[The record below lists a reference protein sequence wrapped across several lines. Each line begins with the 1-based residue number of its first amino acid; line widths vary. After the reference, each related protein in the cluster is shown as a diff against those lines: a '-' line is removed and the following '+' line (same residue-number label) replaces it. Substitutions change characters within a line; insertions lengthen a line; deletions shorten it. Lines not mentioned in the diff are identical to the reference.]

1 MSVLR
6 RVQAAQSVWVTNQA
20 LLFLFRH
27 DDQRQAYLGGPQIV
41 TDNKTSESPPP
52 STDRVVGLD
61 MRAPS
66 SLTFGSRSSDAS
78 VEDAATLRARMAG
91 GLPPVFTRQSRNR
104 SSLLPDAP
112 TPRPPQRQVVDH
124 FPAALVRVC
133 ARQRVHGRSERRP
146 LRAWADEDDSGAPL
160 LLLAAVGT
168 SERDDTARGAALL
181 CRRVLRGEA
190 SQNGPSQTRAHTP
203 GPWRAARRA
212 RPIRDDFDSPH
223 IGRRRRALD
232 TPHTARRRSRRPLLR
247 TLLATFPATPLVPAL
262 SAVLFSLVQ
271 MAQPP
276 TIHTAI
282 AFLASYSTPR
292 ESPAGISQTTATSAC
307 VGSAIPPTA
316 SSAKTTGRHGA
327 AGTPPAPI
335 SPGSSAAATIS
346 TSGTPKASAFDI
358 VHVLRFVQYPTARPL
373 LFALR
378 SLLPVMWEW

>member
-41 TDNKTSESPPP
+41 TDNKTSVSPPP

-91 GLPPVFTRQSRNR
+91 GLPPLL
-104 SSLLPDAP
+104 SSEFVRGSGRTGAASDGRCGLGPLPP
-112 TPRPPQRQVVDH
+112 S
-124 FPAALVRVC
+124 F
-133 ARQRVHGRSERRP
+133 
-146 LRAWADEDDSGAPL
+146 
-160 LLLAAVGT
+160 
-168 SERDDTARGAALL
+168 RDDCGSGRASATILL
-181 CRRVLRGEA
+181 VGRCFFVGVFCAVKVLRFSGYQRTVQMYTLASSSA

-232 TPHTARRRSRRPLLR
+232 TPHTAGRRSRRPLLR

-282 AFLASYSTPR
+282 AFLASYSTP
-292 ESPAGISQTTATSAC
+292 
-307 VGSAIPPTA
+307 
-316 SSAKTTGRHGA
+316 
-327 AGTPPAPI
+327 
-335 SPGSSAAATIS
+335 
-346 TSGTPKASAFDI
+346 
-358 VHVLRFVQYPTARPL
+358 VLLHCLLAR
-373 LFALR
+373 
-378 SLLPVMWEW
+378 

>member
-41 TDNKTSESPPP
+41 TDNKTSVSPPP
-52 STDRVVGLD
+52 SIDRVVGLD

-78 VEDAATLRARMAG
+78 VEDTATLRARMAG
-91 GLPPVFTRQSRNR
+91 GLPPVFTRHSRNR

-124 FPAALVRVC
+124 FPAALVRVWMIAGRDERLEPARRYCSWGGAFFVGVFC
-133 ARQRVHGRSERRP
+133 AVK
-146 LRAWADEDDSGAPL
+146 
-160 LLLAAVGT
+160 
-168 SERDDTARGAALL
+168 
-181 CRRVLRGEA
+181 VLRFSGYQRTVQMYTLASSSA

-232 TPHTARRRSRRPLLR
+232 TPHTAGRRSRRPLLR
-247 TLLATFPATPLVPAL
+247 TLLATFPATPLCPH
-262 SAVLFSLVQ
+262 S
-271 MAQPP
+271 PP
-276 TIHTAI
+276 CSSPSCRWRSR
-282 AFLASYSTPR
+282 LRSTPP
-292 ESPAGISQTTATSAC
+292 SP
-307 VGSAIPPTA
+307 
-316 SSAKTTGRHGA
+316 SSPR
-327 AGTPPAPI
+327 TPPQYCYIVCLQDNGHDP
-335 SPGSSAAATIS
+335 SSCMYEHNPVSGGELYTHASIPS
-346 TSGTPKASAFDI
+346 LFTS
-358 VHVLRFVQYPTARPL
+358 L
-373 LFALR
+373 
-378 SLLPVMWEW
+378 SLLSWRWDEES